1 MGRVVSEYKQA
12 KAPVLEPNAALDS
25 SLIAADSGRAE
36 RLTRADRFSNNS
48 ELSQTTAFVIVSIH
62 CRATAS
68 MLLVNCPQNC
78 YFQHYKMS
86 TRDRC

>member
-36 RLTRADRFSNNS
+36 RLTRADRFSNK
-48 ELSQTTAFVIVSIH
+48 LSQTTAFVIVSIQ

>member
-12 KAPVLEPNAALDS
+12 KAPVLEPDTALDS

-36 RLTRADRFSNNS
+36 RLTRADRFSNK
-48 ELSQTTAFVIVSIH
+48 LSQTTAFVIVSIQ
-62 CRATAS
+62 CRVTAS
-68 MLLVNCPQNC
+68 ILLVNCRQNC